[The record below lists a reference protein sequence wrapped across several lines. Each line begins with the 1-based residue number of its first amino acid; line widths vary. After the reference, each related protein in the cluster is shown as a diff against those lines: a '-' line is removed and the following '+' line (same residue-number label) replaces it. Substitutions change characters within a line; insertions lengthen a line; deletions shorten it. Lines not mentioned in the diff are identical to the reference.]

1 MADEVHGI
9 AVGTSA
15 SFTKTITPDDI
26 RKFADVSGDDQ
37 PLHLDP
43 SFAARTRFKAPIA
56 HGILSASVISAAIGT
71 KLAPGKVVIYMS
83 QNLRF
88 RAPVKPGDTIT
99 ATVTATAVD
108 VERSRVTLDTKV
120 TGADGGEIVTGDA
133 MVMVEDPS

>member
-9 AVGTSA
+9 AVGHAA

-43 SFAARTRFKAPIA
+43 SFAARTRFKEPIA

-71 KLAPGKVVIYMS
+71 KFAPGKVVIYLS

-120 TGADGGEIVTGDA
+120 TGADGSEIVTGDA

>member
-9 AVGTSA
+9 AVGTTA
-15 SFTKTITPDDI
+15 SFTKTITPEDI
-26 RKFADVSGDDQ
+26 RKFAEVSGDDQ

-43 SFAARTRFKAPIA
+43 AFAARTRFKEPIA

-71 KLAPGKVVIYMS
+71 KFAPGKVVIYLS

-120 TGADGGEIVTGDA
+120 TGADGAEIVTGDA

>member
-9 AVGTSA
+9 AVGTTA
-15 SFTKTITPDDI
+15 SFTKTITPEDI
-26 RKFADVSGDDQ
+26 RKFAEVSGDDQ

-43 SFAARTRFKAPIA
+43 AFAARTCFKEPIA

-71 KLAPGKVVIYMS
+71 KFAPGKVVIYLS

-120 TGADGGEIVTGDA
+120 TGADGAEIVTGDA